1 VISKKHCPLTGV
13 VNFFAASDPLMA
25 VGSVS
30 KAAKAAQYDW
40 RYYLDVPVAGSAPDV
55 ALAEAYLRQAI
66 EKRERANTA
75 L

>member
-1 VISKKHCPLTGV
+1 MISKKHCPHTGV

-30 KAAKAAQYDW
+30 KATKPAQYDW
-40 RYYLDVPVAGSAPDV
+40 RCYLDDPVAGSAPDM
-55 ALAEAYLRQAI
+55 AIAEAYLRQAI
-66 EKRERANTA
+66 ESRRSHAV

>member
-1 VISKKHCPLTGV
+1 VISKKHCPHTGV

-30 KAAKAAQYDW
+30 KATRPAQYDW
-40 RYYLDVPVAGSAPDV
+40 RCYLDDPVAGSAPDV
-55 ALAEAYLRQAI
+55 AIAEAYLRQAI
-66 EKRERANTA
+66 KSRHSQTA